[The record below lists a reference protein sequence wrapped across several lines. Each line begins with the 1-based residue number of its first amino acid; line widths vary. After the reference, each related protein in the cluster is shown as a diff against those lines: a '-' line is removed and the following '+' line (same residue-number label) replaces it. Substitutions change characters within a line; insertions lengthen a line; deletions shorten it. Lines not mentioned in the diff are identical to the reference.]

1 MTDDGDDDDD
11 LRFDN
16 DEDCDDL
23 RCDDDNEGFVSI
35 ILLLLFILYTR
46 KSFCVVM
53 DIGHS

>member
-16 DEDCDDL
+16 DEDSDDL